1 MIVVGVDPGLTRCGV
16 GVISLEENTTPSRA
30 PKFVRAQVLTTS
42 PRFTHEDRLMQL
54 DDKLRTLFGAFRS
67 HGQVVVAIERPF
79 FTKHNPNTAMG
90 TAQVMGLVM
99 VRSRRKSYRVE
110 HFTPS
115 QVKTSVTGNGRACK
129 QQVVNAVSILLGL
142 NSGISAP
149 PDAFDALAVALTCTN
164 RGVGMSAT
172 SINKLED
179 AETRAQRMWKDAVR
193 GSNKQVR
200 M

>member
-1 MIVVGVDPGLTRCGV
+1 
-16 GVISLEENTTPSRA
+16 
-30 PKFVRAQVLTTS
+30 
-42 PRFTHEDRLMQL
+42 MQL